1 MITLHVNGE
10 SRQVAATTVAELLD
24 ELQVG
29 AGPVAVE
36 LNREIV
42 PKGLFNNQSSL
53 FVDIMGFE
61 TFDNGNK
68 KRRRDCQII
77 NGCSGI
83 VR

>member
-42 PKGLFNNQSSL
+42 PKGLYA
-53 FVDIMGFE
+53 E
-61 TFDNGNK
+61 K
-68 KRRRDCQII
+68 KLCGEDRLE
-77 NGCSGI
+77 I
-83 VR
+83 VTAVGGG